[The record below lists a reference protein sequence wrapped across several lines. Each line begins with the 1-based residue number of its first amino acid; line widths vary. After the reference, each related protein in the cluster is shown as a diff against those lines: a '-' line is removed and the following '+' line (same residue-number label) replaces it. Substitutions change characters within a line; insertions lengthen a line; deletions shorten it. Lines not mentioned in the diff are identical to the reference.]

1 MPIFRRIT
9 DILSANVYDLVER
22 FEDAEAMLRQA
33 VREMEAAV
41 EETMNAAARSI
52 AAERMLV
59 RQLKVQRDRSRQAWN
74 TARES
79 ISGGDD
85 TAARRALETRE
96 RHEKLAQALEDQRDA
111 AAAHNQKLR
120 RQLDGLR
127 VRLEEA
133 RQTMHVLIARNQAA
147 RSQRQLVSE
156 RLQTCGANDAFVRF
170 DRLSERIERQE
181 AESQA
186 YLELAGDLQTAEG
199 EPSRDIDV
207 QLAALKEE
215 IAAETAGAGLQ

>member
-9 DILSANVYDLVER
+9 DILSANMNDIVER
-22 FEDAEAMLRQA
+22 FEDPETMLRQA

-59 RQLKVQRDRSRQAWN
+59 RQLDAQRNRSRQSWQN
-74 TARES
+74 ARDAVS
-79 ISGGDD
+79 RGDEA
-85 TAARRALETRE
+85 AARRALETRE
-96 RHEKLAQALEDQRDA
+96 RHEKLAAALEDQRA
-111 AAAHNQKLR
+111 AAVAHNQRLR

-133 RQTMHVLIARNQAA
+133 RQTMHVLIARNRAA
-147 RSQRQLVSE
+147 RTQRLLLDE
-156 RLQTCGANDAFVRF
+156 RAQFHGASDAFSRF
-170 DRLSERIERQE
+170 DRISERIERSE

-186 YLELAGDLQTAEG
+186 YLELAGDLQAAESERSHDLDG
-199 EPSRDIDV
+199 

-215 IAAETAGAGLQ
+215 IAGDAASTGAK